1 MPEEKEFIRFKTII
15 EVLGKPKEHVE
26 KALNEYLEK
35 IKETEDFAVVKE
47 DVAPAKEQGN
57 MFSAFVEMEVVV
69 KIVPVLIGFCFDYM
83 PSSIEVLKP
92 EELKIK
98 NTDIS
103 NFLNDLQAKLHGI
116 DMIAKKL
123 KNENDFLRRNLN
135 VSLQNVI
142 SIILSVK
149 KSASKEELMKLTGI
163 SEKEIDGFLDLLIKE
178 EKIKKEDNL
187 YTLK

>member
-26 KALNEYLEK
+26 KSLKEYIEK
-35 IKETEDFAVVKE
+35 IRETEDFAIVKE
-47 DVAPAKEQGN
+47 DIVPAKEADN

-69 KIVPVLIGFCFDYM
+69 KNIPTLIGFCFDYM
-83 PSSIEVLKP
+83 PSSIEILRP

-98 NTDIS
+98 NTEIS
-103 NFLNDLQAKLHGI
+103 NFLNDLQAKLHTV

-123 KNENDFLRRNLN
+123 KNENDFLKRNLN
-135 VSLQNVI
+135 TSLQNVI

-163 SEKEIDGFLDLLIKE
+163 SDKEIDGFLEQLVKDG
-178 EKIKKEDNL
+178 KIKKEDNL
-187 YTLK
+187 FALT

>member
-1 MPEEKEFIRFKTII
+1 MPEESEFIRFKTII

-26 KALNEYLEK
+26 NSLNEYIEK
-35 IKETEDFAVVKE
+35 IKETEDFSVVKE
-47 DVAPAKEQGN
+47 DIAPAKESDN
-57 MFSAFVEMEVVV
+57 MFSTFVEMEVVV
-69 KIVPVLIGFCFDYM
+69 KSVPILIGFCFDYM
-83 PSSIEVLKP
+83 PSSIDIIKP
-92 EELKIK
+92 EELKMK
-98 NTDIS
+98 SKDIS

-135 VSLQNVI
+135 TSLQNAI

-163 SEKEIDGFLDLLIKE
+163 SEKEIDGFLDLLTKE
-178 EKIKKEDNL
+178 ERIKKEDNL